1 MAEYE
6 ILTRG
11 QDDGVQVCT
20 AATQKV
26 GFFGATPVVQQT
38 ATTAV
43 TAGSTTTVCNE
54 AVASIQTALENLG
67 LMA

>member
-1 MAEYE
+1 MADYE

-11 QDDGVQVCT
+11 QDDGAQICT
-20 AATQKV
+20 SATQKV
-26 GFFGATPVVQQT
+26 GFFGAAPVVQQT

-43 TAGSTTTVCNE
+43 TAGSTTTVCNN
-54 AVASIQTALENLG
+54 AVASIQTALANLG